1 MPYRRLVGTIT
12 AVLLVYAG
20 LCALVYLAQP
30 SLIYH
35 PDRQLT
41 GAPADRGLAFEDV
54 TLDTADGE
62 SIHGWY
68 VPAAESAS
76 HVLFF
81 HGNAGNISHRL
92 DTVEI
97 LHRMGHAILI
107 VDYRGYGRSSGRP
120 SEAGTYADAA
130 AAWDYLRDTLGVEP
144 QRIVVYGR
152 SLGGAVAVWLAANRT
167 PAGLIIESTFTHMA
181 DMGAH
186 HYPYLPARA
195 LTRIHYDSL
204 SRMPSVRCSVF
215 GAHSDE
221 DEIVPFHL
229 GKKLADSARNL
240 ALFVTLK
247 GSHNDSFLR
256 GGAAYHRALDTFI
269 RSVSGD

>member
-1 MPYRRLVGTIT
+1 MLKLLLIVAGGYLLMVAFVYLTQASMLYLPNMPGRELLATPEAVGLDYEDLTLE
-12 AVLLVYAG
+12 ASDGVRVHGWFVPGESPRVLLY
-20 LCALVYLAQP
+20 
-30 SLIYH
+30 
-35 PDRQLT
+35 
-41 GAPADRGLAFEDV
+41 
-54 TLDTADGE
+54 
-62 SIHGWY
+62 
-68 VPAAESAS
+68 
-76 HVLFF
+76 F

-167 PAGLIIESTFTHMA
+167 PAGLIIESTFTRMA

>member
-1 MPYRRLVGTIT
+1 MRTLVSTLT
-12 AVLLVYAG
+12 AVLLLYAG
-20 LCALVYLAQP
+20 LCAVVYLAQP
-30 SLIYH
+30 SLIYY

-41 GAPADRGLAFEDV
+41 GTPADRGLAFEDV

-68 VPAAESAS
+68 VPAVETAS

-97 LHRMGHAILI
+97 LQRMGHAVLI

-120 SEAGTYADAA
+120 SESGTYADAA
-130 AAWDYLRDTLGVEP
+130 AAWDYLRDTLGVKP
-144 QRIVVYGR
+144 QRIVLYGR
-152 SLGGAVAVWLAANRT
+152 SLGGAVAVWLATNRK
-167 PAGLIIESTFTHMA
+167 PAGLIIESTFTRMA

-186 HYPYLPARA
+186 HYPYLPARW

-215 GAHSDE
+215 AAHSDE

-229 GKKLADSARNL
+229 GRKLAESAQDL
-240 ALFVTLK
+240 AQFVTLR
-247 GSHNDSFLR
+247 GSHNDSFLS
-256 GGAAYHRALDTFI
+256 GGAAYHRALDAFI
-269 RSVSGD
+269 RSASGN

>member
-68 VPAAESAS
+68 VPAAESA
-76 HVLFF
+76 
-81 HGNAGNISHRL
+81 R
-92 DTVEI
+92 
-97 LHRMGHAILI
+97 HAILI

-229 GKKLADSARNL
+229 GKKLTDSARNL